1 MIKYHAECWF
11 PCMVHILET
20 EPDEN
25 IKSYC
30 LKLREGNPESNLASN
45 RKGWQSHSFEGGDI
59 NEKLYE
65 LFEHSLSTVI
75 KGKIS
80 IYNYWINI
88 NGKGAY
94 NVEHDHPQA
103 HLSGVYYVRCP
114 KNSGVI
120 VFENPFSFK
129 AFDELSSYNEGFVQR
144 NAQHK
149 AIYVQPKDGLLLI
162 FPAHLRHQV
171 LENNSDEER
180 ISISFNLHVS
190 P

>member
-1 MIKYHAECWF
+1 
-11 PCMVHILET
+11 
-20 EPDEN
+20 
-25 IKSYC
+25 
-30 LKLREGNPESNLASN
+30 
-45 RKGWQSHSFEGGDI
+45 
-59 NEKLYE
+59 
-65 LFEHSLSTVI
+65 
-75 KGKIS
+75 
-80 IYNYWINI
+80 
-88 NGKGAY
+88 
-94 NVEHDHPQA
+94 
-103 HLSGVYYVRCP
+103 VYYVRCP
-114 KNSGVI
+114 KDSGVI